1 MAAKQRSL
9 DDVDADLSSLRA
21 ATSKQ
26 TRCSATWMNYWFQF
40 LTHTIKNVIEDSFNY
55 NSDFLI
61 LVILTSLNS
70 NFFFKLTK
78 LWLSVVP

>member
-9 DDVDADLSSLRA
+9 DDVDADLSSLCA

-40 LTHTIKNVIEDSFNY
+40 LTYTIKNVIEDSFNY

-61 LVILTSLNS
+61 LVILASLNS

-78 LWLSVVP
+78 LLLSVVP